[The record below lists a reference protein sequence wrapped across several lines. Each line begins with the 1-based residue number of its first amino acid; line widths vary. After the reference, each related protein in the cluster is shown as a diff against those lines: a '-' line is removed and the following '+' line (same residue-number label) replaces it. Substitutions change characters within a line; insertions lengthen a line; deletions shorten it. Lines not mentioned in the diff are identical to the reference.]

1 MNLATIIS
9 LLPILIAII
18 LHEMAHG
25 YAAYLLGDDTAKRV
39 GRLSPNPLKHIDLF
53 GTIILPAMLILGKA
67 GFVFGW
73 AKPVPVN
80 FDALKMPR
88 LGVVL
93 VASAGIIT
101 NILLAVL
108 SSILLSAAPY
118 ISNPALQGMVS
129 LFLMNMIIF
138 NVLLAV
144 FNALPIPP
152 LDGSKIL
159 LGWCNNGKIQKY
171 LAADNLGMGFIILFG
186 FIVPSLGRYFGYD
199 WNFFGR
205 FLIKSSRYFINF
217 LM

>member
-93 VASAGIIT
+93 VASAGII
-101 NILLAVL
+101 
-108 SSILLSAAPY
+108 
-118 ISNPALQGMVS
+118 
-129 LFLMNMIIF
+129 
-138 NVLLAV
+138 
-144 FNALPIPP
+144 
-152 LDGSKIL
+152 
-159 LGWCNNGKIQKY
+159 NGRHCCVVR
-171 LAADNLGMGFIILFG
+171 LR
-186 FIVPSLGRYFGYD
+186 S
-199 WNFFGR
+199 
-205 FLIKSSRYFINF
+205 
-217 LM
+217 